1 MIAHAV
7 MTALLLHLSNTPWFY
22 PVTVLLLTLLAGM
35 SVAHTVF
42 TELGGVH
49 LDRARRSLLTDT
61 CVLHHATRNERA
73 GITCTDR

>member
-1 MIAHAV
+1 MDHTQRIIAHAV

-42 TELGGVH
+42 TEQGGAHLRTVH
-49 LDRARRSLLTDT
+49 MHRPLTY
-61 CVLHHATRNERA
+61 HHA
-73 GITCTDR
+73 

>member
-1 MIAHAV
+1 MDHTQRIIAHAV

-42 TELGGVH
+42 TELGGAHLRTVH
-49 LDRARRSLLTDT
+49 MHRPLTF
-61 CVLHHATRNERA
+61 HHA
-73 GITCTDR
+73 